1 MWKRLH
7 LISVTEPCGPEC
19 LPRLECDCV
28 ACFFSSWLHFRKSE
42 RKVKGREIFTRWNA
56 KAWPTMI
63 AMEGSIVKF
72 FFYFFSGVCW
82 FATRWA
88 VASTRW
94 FSACWSCT
102 ARWWRFNM
110 WWQPGGAWWRSAGW
124 WWWWFCGGWGLSL
137 RYQGSNLPTDT
148 WNRGIF
154 SGLVL
159 IILLYFWKKV
169 NKDVLKIRDTENV
182 SLRE

>member
-110 WWQPGGAWWRSAGW
+110 WWQPGGAWGGGGGSVGAEGCLYATRALIYWQAPETNNVD
-124 WWWWFCGGWGLSL
+124 FCFVFIL
-137 RYQGSNLPTDT
+137 D
-148 WNRGIF
+148 IF
-154 SGLVL
+154 
-159 IILLYFWKKV
+159 
-169 NKDVLKIRDTENV
+169 VLKYMDESAQRLNITRQYVVWTLV
-182 SLRE
+182 VW